1 MAGETNVLEMKNL
14 KSKKLWVG
22 IVGMLVPVAN
32 STFGWNLDVTEV
44 LQILTPLFA
53 YIVGQGLADFGK
65 SKAGEGMKKN
75 ILKSKKFWAGLLGAA
90 APVVVIIVKKKYGV
104 DDPMFEEMLNTIV
117 YGIVGS
123 VTAYI
128 MGQGFAD
135 FGKHA
140 KK

>member
-90 APVVVIIVKKKYGV
+90 APVVVTHNEVA
-104 DDPMFEEMLNTIV
+104 M
-117 YGIVGS
+117 
-123 VTAYI
+123 TASRPRFRVLI
-128 MGQGFAD
+128 AHPGLSQLRDAIPNSRS
-135 FGKHA
+135 A
-140 KK
+140 PSLL